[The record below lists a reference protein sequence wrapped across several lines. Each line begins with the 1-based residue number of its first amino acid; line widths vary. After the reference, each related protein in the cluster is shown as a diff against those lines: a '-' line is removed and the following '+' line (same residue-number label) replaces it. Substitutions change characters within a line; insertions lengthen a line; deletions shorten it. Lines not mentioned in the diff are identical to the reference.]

1 MSRYGD
7 IIRSKVS
14 SELIKVEIPEW
25 GEGDEPMVVYTKNL
39 TCGDFNKLQ
48 LRHPNFLNNQTIEG
62 LVDLIILKACD
73 ENGDLVFDK
82 ADKPVFMR
90 LPLTTVSDVAA
101 KIMGNVETLEEAE
114 KK

>member
-1 MSRYGD
+1 MSKYGD

-62 LVDLIILKACD
+62 LVDLIILKACVELISILSSAFIPICQFVPNPPATAED
-73 ENGDLVFDK
+73 VKSKSG
-82 ADKPVFMR
+82 R
-90 LPLTTVSDVAA
+90 L
-101 KIMGNVETLEEAE
+101 
-114 KK
+114 

>member
-1 MSRYGD
+1 MNGKPSRIFAYRKALFQR
-7 IIRSKVS
+7 I
-14 SELIKVEIPEW
+14 
-25 GEGDEPMVVYTKNL
+25 
-39 TCGDFNKLQ
+39 Q
-48 LRHPNFLNNQTIEG
+48 
-62 LVDLIILKACD
+62 KACD